1 MTTLIV
7 TVDNKKNAH
16 LLTKMLKSMVFVKN
30 IEEDPIVSQQ
40 KDQFTLLNGVLKTID
55 SNSLFHSINDPV
67 EWQKKIRDEWEV
79 KLYNPMV

>member
-67 EWQKKIRDEWEV
+67 EWQKKIRDEWETR
-79 KLYNPMV
+79 